1 MSPLRDWFR
10 PSVLKMK
17 GYTPGEQPKD
27 PKTLKLNTNENPY
40 TPPAVVLKAARHA
53 ADLRLRLYPEP
64 TAETLRK
71 RLAEV
76 YRWPLDGRHYGPGMR
91 PSLDARF
98 FDVPG
103 FGALAGDG
111 RHGVADNPLM

>member
-1 MSPLRDWFR
+1 
-10 PSVLKMK
+10 
-17 GYTPGEQPKD
+17 
-27 PKTLKLNTNENPY
+27 
-40 TPPAVVLKAARHA
+40 
-53 ADLRLRLYPEP
+53 
-64 TAETLRK
+64 
-71 RLAEV
+71 
-76 YRWPLDGRHYGPGMR
+76 MR